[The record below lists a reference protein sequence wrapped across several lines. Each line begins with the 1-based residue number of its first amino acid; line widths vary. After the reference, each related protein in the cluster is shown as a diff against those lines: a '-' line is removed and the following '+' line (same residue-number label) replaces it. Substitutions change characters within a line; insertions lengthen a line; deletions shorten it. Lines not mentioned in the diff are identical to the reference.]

1 MDRWEAMARGQ
12 QMPSW
17 YALDLR
23 AMFEGF
29 YSEGFTATAVQI
41 ARLTKLLGHAPRS
54 YEAFATAAA
63 SAWNGSVSAS

>member
-1 MDRWEAMARGQ
+1 MAF
-12 QMPSW
+12 
-17 YALDLR
+17 DFR

-54 YEAFATAAA
+54 YEAFATQAA
-63 SAWNGSVSAS
+63 SEWKP